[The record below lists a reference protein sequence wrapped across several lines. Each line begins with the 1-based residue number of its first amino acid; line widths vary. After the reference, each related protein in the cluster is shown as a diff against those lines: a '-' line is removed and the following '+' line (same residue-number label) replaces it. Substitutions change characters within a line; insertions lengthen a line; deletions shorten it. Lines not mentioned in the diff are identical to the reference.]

1 LNVESDVAT
10 ENLKS
15 NLDTQRI
22 QSAIDH
28 CRPRAAVELRG
39 SGAGHTFL
47 SGPLEL
53 KPGVTLLVDSGVTLF
68 ASRNPR
74 AYDVQRE
81 SCGVVDDNG
90 RGCRPLIHAES
101 GAHAAVMGEGT
112 IDGQGGEHLLGT
124 EVSWWDLA
132 QQAKVSDKKQNCPRL
147 LVVDSSNDFVL
158 YGITFRNSPNFHVL
172 VSKTDGFTA
181 WGVRIDSPASA
192 RNTRWSDGASVPVR
206 RARSTDDC
214 GPA

>member
-1 LNVESDVAT
+1 AQDRRNVQEPVIPPTCVVLTALLNGESVAA
-10 ENLKS
+10 ENMQS
-15 NLDTQRI
+15 ELDTARI

-28 CRPRAAVELRG
+28 CRPGAAVELRG
-39 SGAGHTFL
+39 TGVRDAFL

-53 KPGVTLLVDSGVTLF
+53 KPGVTLLVESGVTLF
-68 ASRNPR
+68 ATRNPR
-74 AYDVQRE
+74 AYDVHRG

-101 GAHAAVMGEGT
+101 AAHAAVMGEGT
-112 IDGQGGEHLLGT
+112 IDGQGGKHLLGT

-158 YGITFRNSPNFHVL
+158 YGITFQNSPNFHVL
-172 VSKTDGFTA
+172 VSKT
-181 WGVRIDSPASA
+181 
-192 RNTRWSDGASVPVR
+192 
-206 RARSTDDC
+206 
-214 GPA
+214 